1 MKPKELIKG
10 MVYYDTVSGWFC
22 TFMDTDGPYFSFKV
36 EFSGSS
42 SFSKGE
48 PLLYGSSNLRD
59 LVISNKLSK
68 LIYGVE
74 CA

>member
-22 TFMDTDGPYFSFKV
+22 IFMDTDGPYFRFKV
-36 EFSGSS
+36 EISGSS
-42 SFSKGE
+42 QFYKGE
-48 PLLYGSSNLRD
+48 PLIYSSSNLSD
-59 LVISNKLSK
+59 LMIPNKLSK